1 MSTERNRLF
10 AKHGK
15 GLLPQQRSRFPFL
28 YLEHGRLEVDD
39 SSLQWI
45 GVDGAAVR
53 IPAATVTSLLLGPG
67 STVTHA
73 AVRVAA
79 SVNCVLSWVGDDSTI
94 FYAHGHTS
102 TSDSR
107 NMRQQLLLASDP
119 DSHIRVCRNMFSHRF
134 SSDAVESKSLDELRG
149 MEGVRVRNTYAKF
162 ADYYGVTWGGRL
174 IKTGNISQS
183 DMTNRLLTIA
193 NSYLYGIV
201 TSSIYG
207 LGFSP
212 HIGFIHTGSPLPFVY
227 DIADLYKE
235 KQCIDLAFGMTSQLL
250 GKYNKLLFLNAF
262 IQRAI
267 ESNLLTS
274 LSNDLMTLM
283 ECK

>member
-1 MSTERNRLF
+1 
-10 AKHGK
+10 
-15 GLLPQQRSRFPFL
+15 
-28 YLEHGRLEVDD
+28 
-39 SSLQWI
+39 
-45 GVDGAAVR
+45 
-53 IPAATVTSLLLGPG
+53 
-67 STVTHA
+67 
-73 AVRVAA
+73 
-79 SVNCVLSWVGDDSTI
+79 
-94 FYAHGHTS
+94 
-102 TSDSR
+102 
-107 NMRQQLLLASDP
+107 
-119 DSHIRVCRNMFSHRF
+119 MFSHRF